1 MSKLTVAGIQMGPYP
16 GSYAA
21 NIEKAVEALDRAVA
35 EHRPDIVCFSEMM
48 TGPYFC
54 RVYND
59 GYFSFAEPVPGP
71 TTETFAAEARRH
83 GIGIVATAFEECDGS
98 YYNTSMLIS
107 PRGELIGKYRK
118 SHVPS
123 SSSPIINSDEKYYF
137 KPGDRL
143 SVFEMD
149 GLKIGILICFDR
161 SFPETFRTLALK
173 GAEIVFVPVCSWGM
187 RADAFQSELR
197 VRAME
202 SQVFV
207 VAVNKAGFEQVE
219 GEDGGRE
226 HFGRSCIIDPIGEI
240 EASIGDEPWGI
251 VAATIDL
258 EKRASMKEA
267 LVNWLQ
273 ERRPELYEG
282 LLDANS

>member
-54 RVYND
+54 RVYDD

-98 YYNTSMLIS
+98 YYNASMLIS

-258 EKRASMKEA
+258 EKRALMKEA

>member
-54 RVYND
+54 RVYD
-59 GYFSFAEPVPGP
+59 DDYFSFAEPVPGP

-98 YYNTSMLIS
+98 YYNTSMLLS
-107 PRGELIGKYRK
+107 PEGELIGKYRK

-149 GLKIGILICFDR
+149 DLKIGILICFDR

-173 GAEIVFVPVCSWGM
+173 GAEIVFVPVCSWGI

-258 EKRASMKEA
+258 EKRALMKAA

>member
-54 RVYND
+54 RVYD
-59 GYFSFAEPVPGP
+59 DDYFSFAEPVPGP

-143 SVFEMD
+143 SVFEME

-258 EKRASMKEA
+258 EKRALMKEA